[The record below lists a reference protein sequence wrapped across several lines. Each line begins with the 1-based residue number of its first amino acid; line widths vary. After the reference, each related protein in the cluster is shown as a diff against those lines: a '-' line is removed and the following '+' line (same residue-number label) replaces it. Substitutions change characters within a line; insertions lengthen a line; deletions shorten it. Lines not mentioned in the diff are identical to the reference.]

1 MHILEAYGK
10 NETWKIFVPVSI
22 TNTIVKVLVCNC
34 LLKHFSKYRETVR
47 ANFYTK
53 TAILLPPDRSLSLY
67 IQCAS

>member
-1 MHILEAYGK
+1 MHILEAYGR

-22 TNTIVKVLVCNC
+22 MNIIVFVCNC

-53 TAILLPPDRSLSLY
+53 TAILLPPARNLSLN